1 MLAIV
6 IKISI
11 LTPLYGG
18 ESLWMPILDFEW
30 QKQHLGFQS
39 LVYAY
44 LRKEDKV
51 GEMIFRIWR
60 SFLIFSYIDKNN
72 LKI

>member
-1 MLAIV
+1 
-6 IKISI
+6 
-11 LTPLYGG
+11 
-18 ESLWMPILDFEW
+18 MPILDFEW